1 MILKNKLTEYA
12 NNGLASNVDTLIDD
26 RLDKLN
32 CVRVGIVEEYYPEDY
47 EELDFEEE
55 EDDE

>member
-1 MILKNKLTEYA
+1 MEDDFLYFI
-12 NNGLASNVDTLIDD
+12 NVNYDNDD
-26 RLDKLN
+26 Y
-32 CVRVGIVEEYYPEDY
+32 VEEYYPEDNE